1 MSLSNAKPKVYVNIA
16 EGKFAIKNYK
26 TNERE
31 LYDNLTGR
39 LVKVEIK
46 DESYQGKTYKKAY
59 FDIADNIDTYTLGLR
74 VNSGYFRTF
83 VNSLKS
89 GNVNK
94 IITISAVVNE
104 RNGKSNSVIFVKQD
118 GKVLKHF
125 HTKDNM
131 GDLPPVEQIVF
142 QGQINYDN
150 TKAMEYWIKW
160 LESLKFE
167 TYNEE
172 VAKKEIINDDFEQL
186 DMDEDLPF

>member
-1 MSLSNAKPKVYVNIA
+1 MSLSNAKPKVYVNIV

-26 TNERE
+26 TNEKE

-39 LVKVEIK
+39 LVNVEIK
-46 DESYQGKTYKKAY
+46 DETYQGKTYKKAY
-59 FDIADNIDTYTLGLR
+59 FDLVDNIDTYTLGLR

-89 GNVNK
+89 GNANK

-104 RNGKSNSVIFVKQD
+104 RNGKTNSVIFVKQD

-131 GDLPPVEQIVF
+131 GDLPPVEQIMF
-142 QGQINYDN
+142 QGQIHYDN
-150 TKAMEYWIKW
+150 TKAMDYWIKW

-186 DMDEDLPF
+186 SLDDDLPF